1 MLIPCRPGFERR
13 LNHHANRCDKLFMPL
28 RSDAVY
34 CSGECRTQIYRMR
47 LADDAVA
54 DSRPVYLILLRA
66 EPGVDGSRALKALLR
81 FALQKFGLRTL
92 RQEQSKDAA

>member
-1 MLIPCRPGFERR
+1 
-13 LNHHANRCDKLFMPL
+13 MPL

-47 LADDAVA
+47 LADDAIA

-92 RQEQSKDAA
+92 RQEQSGDPA